1 MRILPLAAVLLGPA
15 LQEEKAAVPFEGRGR
30 LVCLLE
36 ELKES
41 HKVDVTP
48 VHEHLLGFR
57 LEGKVPQGGFR
68 HYTILRTPL
77 SEALFVDKRF
87 KGRELRLVGRALPSA
102 LLEVSKFQW
111 VRDGKLIEVYYW
123 CEICSIKS
131 FDPSLC
137 ACCQAPVEFRETP
150 AEEDNKK

>member
-1 MRILPLAAVLLGPA
+1 VRTSLLALLLG
-15 LQEEKAAVPFEGRGR
+15 AASQDKPEGVPFEARGR

-41 HKVDVTP
+41 HRLEIDP

-57 LEGKVPQGGFR
+57 LEGKVPDGGFR
-68 HYTILRTPL
+68 RYTVLRTKL

-111 VRDGKLIEVYYW
+111 VRDGKLMDVFYW

-137 ACCQAPVEFRETP
+137 ACCQAPVEFREAP
-150 AEEDNKK
+150 AEEPGK